1 MQSYFVVARC
11 LALVLW
17 PILDNN
23 IVNLGDYSG
32 AFGPV
37 VFYSSH
43 RRVFHVNLGVL
54 CD

>member
-17 PILDNN
+17 PILENN

-37 VFYSSH
+37 VHIEGFST
-43 RRVFHVNLGVL
+43 
-54 CD
+54 